1 MRQRKLFLEIV
12 YFASCGFLFSTLYH
26 DTELSLVLAYLLKM
40 LIRMIARNSDCWL
53 ESILGLIS
61 FCLKISSLVDVIWWD
76 VRCEMVKK
84 GRETL
89 FPAWSLTRNER
100 MLGIIL
106 HISNVCLTL
115 SNITFGSFKVFF
127 FMNLEKTGLFQGSYF
142 GKIMNNMK
150 LSSRSQFPWN
160 TIFGP
165 LALMIH

>member
-76 VRCEMVKK
+76 GQKRK
-84 GRETL
+84 RN
-89 FPAWSLTRNER
+89 FIPAWSLTRNER

-115 SNITFGSFKVFF
+115 SNITFGSFKIFF